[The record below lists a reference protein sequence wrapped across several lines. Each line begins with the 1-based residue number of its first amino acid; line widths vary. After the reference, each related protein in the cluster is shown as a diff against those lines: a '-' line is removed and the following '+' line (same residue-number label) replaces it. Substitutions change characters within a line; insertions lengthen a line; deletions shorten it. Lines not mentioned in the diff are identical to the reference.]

1 MIVTEKVNQVDRYL
15 NVTTTERFKKEYFRD
30 SNVIASQQSKLA
42 DKENNDCVVRAFM
55 CALDITYDQAHAYI
69 KKEMKRVDRKGT
81 YTSAYAKNVVN
92 TVKNNKKIHFIGT
105 HPSKAYIN
113 NMVCGNAKK
122 KILAN
127 NKYYKPTGFTLKS
140 FIECNPIG
148 RFVLIVQGHAV
159 AIVNGV
165 LFGNA
170 TEQYHGIYRSVWY
183 GFEMREKTI
192 A

>member
-1 MIVTEKVNQVDRYL
+1 
-15 NVTTTERFKKEYFRD
+15 
-30 SNVIASQQSKLA
+30 
-42 DKENNDCVVRAFM
+42 
-55 CALDITYDQAHAYI
+55 
-69 KKEMKRVDRKGT
+69 
-81 YTSAYAKNVVN
+81 
-92 TVKNNKKIHFIGT
+92 
-105 HPSKAYIN
+105 
-113 NMVCGNAKK
+113 MVCGNAKK

-127 NKYYKPTGFTLKS
+127 NKYYIVAGFTLKS